1 MLVTTRAIVLRTVK
15 YSDKASAI
23 TLFTR
28 DLGRMGVVA
37 YGVSGKKSGGKAA
50 LLQPLSLVEITMT
63 NHPGKDLQ
71 QLRDIRSDVNLPG
84 ISAHPVKNAIALFV
98 AELLYKS
105 LRQQQDEPSLFDF
118 LHHALEWL
126 NESEGNVADF
136 HLVLMC
142 KLTRYLGFEPNT
154 EAGGTGW
161 FDLLNGS
168 LVTHQPLHAHY
179 VKPGLMP
186 GFLDLLKCNF
196 SDMYL
201 LRFSREQRNELLN
214 TLLEYYKLHLPEF
227 HTLQSTSVLH
237 ELFD

>member
-1 MLVTTRAIVLRTVK
+1 MLVTTRAIILRTVR
-15 YSDKASAI
+15 YSDKASAV
-23 TLFTR
+23 TVFTR
-28 DLGRMGVVA
+28 DFGRVSVVA

-71 QLRDIRSDVNLPG
+71 QLRDIRSDENLPG

-126 NESEGNVADF
+126 NESEGHVADF

-154 EAGGTGW
+154 EAAGTEW
-161 FDLLNGS
+161 FDLLNGCF
-168 LVTHQPLHAHY
+168 VAHQPLHAHSL
-179 VKPGLMP
+179 KPGLIP
-186 GFLDLLKCNF
+186 GFLNLLKCNF
-196 SDMYL
+196 SEMHL
-201 LRFSREQRNELLN
+201 LHFSREQRNELLA

-227 HTLQSTSVLH
+227 HTLQSTAVLH

>member
-1 MLVTTRAIVLRTVK
+1 MLVTTRAIILRTVR
-15 YSDKASAI
+15 YSDKASAV
-23 TLFTR
+23 TVFTR
-28 DLGRMGVVA
+28 DFGRVSVVA

-126 NESEGNVADF
+126 NESEGHVADF

-154 EAGGTGW
+154 EAAGTEW
-161 FDLLNGS
+161 FDLLNGCF
-168 LVTHQPLHAHY
+168 VAHQPLHAHSL
-179 VKPGLMP
+179 KPGLIP
-186 GFLDLLKCNF
+186 GFLNLLKCNF
-196 SDMYL
+196 SEMHQL
-201 LRFSREQRNELLN
+201 HFSREQRNELLA